1 MIVLTQKVSQVAM
14 PSKQPPSFG
23 SQAYWNERFAKNTD
37 PFEWLEA
44 PNALDPYIVNTLD
57 AVPTGKPELLHIGCG
72 TSLLSY
78 HLRSHV
84 DEPIQIHN
92 LDYSDVAI
100 EVGKIR
106 EQEIYQDQSKNK
118 GNAAC
123 MRWDAVDLL
132 DYKSLMRACKRTTY
146 SVIVDKSTSDSI
158 ACADDV
164 LVPLPYPLAVR
175 SYEPLDMEPAKTSN
189 LVHPLVVMAVNLA
202 LVAKPGARWL
212 ALSYSRDRFYFL
224 DSSATD
230 VIPQGTAFPHPGDLW
245 RLVEKP
251 EVDNMEW
258 QVRNEKRSDAVTHR
272 PKVCNF
278 VYILER
284 THSPLFIRG
293 EHL

>member
-1 MIVLTQKVSQVAM
+1 M

-23 SQAYWNERFAKNTD
+23 SQAYWNERFTSNTD

-44 PNALDPYIVNTLD
+44 PNALDPYIVDSLHAT
-57 AVPTGKPELLHIGCG
+57 PTPKPELLHIGCG

-84 DEPIQIHN
+84 DDPRQIHN

-106 EQEIYQDQSKNK
+106 EQEIYQDNSKHRR
-118 GNAAC
+118 NAEEPGVAC

-132 DYKSLMRACKRTTY
+132 DYKSLMRACERATY

-164 LVPLPYPLAVR
+164 HVPLSYPLAVR
-175 SYEPLDMEPAKTSN
+175 SYEPLDLDSAKSPE

-202 LVAKPGARWL
+202 LVTKPGARWI
-212 ALSYSRDRFYFL
+212 ALSYSSDRFYFL
-224 DSSATD
+224 DPSTTD
-230 VIPQGTAFPHPGDLW
+230 SIPQGVAFPHPGDLW
-245 RLVEKP
+245 HVVEKR
-251 EVDNMEW
+251 EAEDVEW

-284 THSPLFIRG
+284 THLPLFVRG

>member
-1 MIVLTQKVSQVAM
+1 M

-23 SQAYWNERFAKNTD
+23 SRAYWNERFATNTD

-44 PNALDPYIVNTLD
+44 PNALDVHIVDALD
-57 AVPTGKPELLHIGCG
+57 ATPTPKPELLHIGCG

-84 DEPIQIHN
+84 DEPRQIHN

-106 EQEIYQDQSKNK
+106 EQEIYQDPRKDI

-132 DYKSLMRACKRTTY
+132 DYKSLTRVCNRAAY
-146 SVIVDKSTSDSI
+146 SVLVDKSTSDSI
-158 ACADDV
+158 ADV
-164 LVPLPYPLAVR
+164 LVPLPYPLAAR
-175 SYEPLDMEPAKTSN
+175 SYEPLDPESVKTPE
-189 LVHPLVVMAVNLA
+189 LIHPLVVMAVNLA
-202 LVAKPGARWL
+202 LVTKPGARWI
-212 ALSYSRDRFYFL
+212 ALSYSSDRFHFL
-224 DSSATD
+224 DPSAKD
-230 VIPQGTAFPHPGDLW
+230 VMPQGIAFPHPSDLW
-245 RLVEKP
+245 HVVDKR
-251 EVDNMEW
+251 EVDEADW
-258 QVRNEKRSDAVTHR
+258 QVRNENRADAVTHR

-278 VYILER
+278 VYTLER
-284 THSPLFIRG
+284 THLPLFIRG

>member
-1 MIVLTQKVSQVAM
+1 M

-23 SQAYWNERFAKNTD
+23 SQAYWNDRFASNTD

-44 PNALDPYIVNTLD
+44 PNALDPHIADSLKATLT
-57 AVPTGKPELLHIGCG
+57 PKPELLHIGCG

-84 DEPIQIHN
+84 DNPIQIHN

-106 EQEIYQDQSKNK
+106 EQEIYQDPKANV
-118 GNAAC
+118 AC
-123 MRWDAVDLL
+123 MRWDAADLL
-132 DYKSLMRACKRTTY
+132 DYQSLMRACKRATY

-175 SYEPLDMEPAKTSN
+175 SYDPLDLDSAKPPER
-189 LVHPLVVMAVNLA
+189 VHPLVVMTVNLA
-202 LVAKPGARWL
+202 LVTKPGARWI
-212 ALSYSRDRFYFL
+212 ALSYSNDRFYFL
-224 DSSATD
+224 DSSAMD
-230 VIPQGTAFPHPGDLW
+230 VIPQGVAFPHPGDLW
-245 RLVEKP
+245 HVVEKH
-251 EVDNMEW
+251 EVENIEEH
-258 QVRNEKRSDAVTHR
+258 VRNEKRDDAVTHR

-284 THSPLFIRG
+284 THLPLFVRG
-293 EHL
+293 EHV

>member
-1 MIVLTQKVSQVAM
+1 M

-23 SQAYWNERFAKNTD
+23 SRAYWNERFATNTD

-44 PNALDPYIVNTLD
+44 PNALDVHIVDALD
-57 AVPTGKPELLHIGCG
+57 ATPTPKPELLHIGCG

-84 DEPIQIHN
+84 DEPRQIHN

-106 EQEIYQDQSKNK
+106 EQEIYQDPRKDI

-132 DYKSLMRACKRTTY
+132 DYKSLTRVCNRAAY
-146 SVIVDKSTSDSI
+146 SVLVDKSTSDSI

-164 LVPLPYPLAVR
+164 LVPLPYPLAAR
-175 SYEPLDMEPAKTSN
+175 SYEPLDPESVKTPE
-189 LVHPLVVMAVNLA
+189 LIHPLVVMAVNLA
-202 LVAKPGARWL
+202 LVTKPGARWI
-212 ALSYSRDRFYFL
+212 ALSYSSDRFHFL
-224 DSSATD
+224 DPSAKD
-230 VIPQGTAFPHPGDLW
+230 VMPQGIAFPHPSDLW
-245 RLVEKP
+245 HVVDKR
-251 EVDNMEW
+251 EVDEADW
-258 QVRNEKRSDAVTHR
+258 QVRNENRADAVTHR

-278 VYILER
+278 VYTLER
-284 THSPLFIRG
+284 THLPLFIRG